1 MMQTRKAQEELGDQ
15 HALFLEIK
23 LFVII
28 NIVVITITKI
38 VLFINNSNEYSFAP
52 SMY

>member
-28 NIVVITITKI
+28 NIVVITKM